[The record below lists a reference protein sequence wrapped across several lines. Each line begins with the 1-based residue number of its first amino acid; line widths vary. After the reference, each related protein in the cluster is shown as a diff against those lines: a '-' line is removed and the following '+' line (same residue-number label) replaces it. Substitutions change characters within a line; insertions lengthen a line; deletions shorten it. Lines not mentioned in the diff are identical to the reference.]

1 MPRHRALASALAALA
16 SLAALAACGGVS
28 SPSTDRV
35 ADDRFSP
42 AIFADPPASFGPQTR
57 WWWPGAAVDD
67 EGIRAQVREFAAVG
81 YGSFE
86 VQPFMATLTD
96 ADMAADPRVRSVGTA
111 EFRARLRTAACAA
124 RDAGMPWDLTFGSGW
139 STGAP
144 GIEADSER
152 QLLLSETTL
161 VGPSR
166 VEIALPRPEP
176 PGWIRSTNDVLL
188 AIDGFDES
196 ARLDRVVAAPVL
208 DETPGKPVTIGEV
221 VDLTPRVAGTILS
234 WDVPPGTHRVI
245 ATWENRTEH
254 MPAGAAYPG
263 RLQDARILDHLDRR
277 GLDAFLAREFAA
289 WIDAVSDCP
298 PRAVF
303 VDSFELVGE
312 LPWTTSLPAR
322 FREATG
328 LDPTPLLPFLFLEGG
343 ESEYANILFGEGPPR
358 YRDAAGAGVRA
369 REDYE
374 AVRAS
379 MFVDGF
385 VVPLRDWL
393 HARGIELRLQ
403 AHGGWGDVLDAY
415 ALADVPE
422 AEGLYGAGSFDFLRL
437 SASAARV
444 QGRRWVS
451 NETFVTVGARELPER
466 EARLVIG
473 RAFAAGINRIL
484 HHGNAYPYAHVD
496 GERWYPFHP
505 VPGSA
510 FQAGPLDLSF
520 DIHPGAEIWPA
531 LPALNRFTARLA
543 YAMSRGTPVA
553 EVAWLHARWDAPN
566 FPNFGVRPGAA
577 ESEQSRALR
586 EAGLAYDRASRSAL
600 AASSAS
606 DGELRVG
613 AASYRAL
620 LVEGEEAM
628 DPEVLLAI
636 ERAVAAGVPVAWTGS
651 FPTRATGLADA
662 AARDRA
668 VLASSERLRTKVPWS
683 AAPADVPGA
692 LLRAGIAP
700 AVSTAGGGPLPFAV
714 EHRRV
719 ADGDL
724 WLLFNESW
732 EERRAR
738 LVVDGGSAGAQ
749 LLDPESG
756 AAIGGSADDGAVE
769 ATLGPAGAAILWRP
783 SA

>member
-1 MPRHRALASALAALA
+1 MFRARSFVAPLAMLVALAS
-16 SLAALAACGGVS
+16 CGNTS
-28 SPSTDRV
+28 SVPAERV
-35 ADDRFSP
+35 EDDRFSA
-42 AIFADPPASFGPQTR
+42 AIFAEPPAAFGPQTR
-57 WWWPGAAVDD
+57 WWWPGAAVED
-67 EGIRAQVREFAAVG
+67 EGIRAQVRDFAGVG
-81 YGSFE
+81 YGAFE
-86 VQPFMATLTD
+86 IQPFMASLTD
-96 ADMAADPRVRSVGTA
+96 ADLAADPRVRAVGTPD
-111 EFRARLRTAACAA
+111 FLARLHTAACAA
-124 RDAGMPWDLTFGSGW
+124 REAGLPWDLTFGSGW
-139 STGAP
+139 SSGAP
-144 GIEADSER
+144 GIERDSER
-152 QLLLSETTL
+152 QLVASETTL
-161 VGPSR
+161 LGPAR
-166 VEIALPRPEP
+166 VDVALPRPSP
-176 PGWIRSTNDVLL
+176 PGWIETTNDVLL
-188 AIDGFDES
+188 AIDGFDEA
-196 ARLDRVVAAPVL
+196 ARLDRVLAAPVL
-208 DETPGKPVTIGEV
+208 DETPGEPVTLGEV
-221 VDLTPRVAGTILS
+221 VDLTPRVVGTTLS
-234 WDVPPGTHRVI
+234 WEVPPGKHRVI

-289 WIDAVSDCP
+289 WVDAVADCP

-328 LDPTPLLPFLFLEGG
+328 LDPAPVLPFLFLEGG

-374 AVRAS
+374 EVRSS

-422 AEGLYGAGSFDFLRL
+422 AEGLYGAGSYDFLRL
-437 SASAARV
+437 SASAARL

-451 NETFVTVGARELPER
+451 NETFVTVGARELTEL

-484 HHGNAYPYAHVD
+484 HHGNAYAYAHVD

-520 DIHPGAEIWPA
+520 DLHPGAEIWSA
-531 LPALNRFTARLA
+531 LPALNRWTARLA

-553 EVAWLHARWDAPN
+553 EVAWLHARRDAPN
-566 FPNFGVRPGAA
+566 FPNFGVKPGAG
-577 ESEQSRALR
+577 ESGQSRALR
-586 EAGLAYDRASRSAL
+586 EAGFAYDRASRSAL
-600 AASSAS
+600 AASGAS
-606 DGELRVG
+606 DGALRVG

-628 DPEVLLAI
+628 DPEVLFAV

-651 FPTRATGLADA
+651 FPVRATGLSDA

-668 VLASSERLRTKVPWS
+668 VLASTERLRAKVLQS
-683 AAPADVPGA
+683 AAPADVPAA
-692 LLRAGIAP
+692 LVRAGVAP
-700 AVSTAGGGPLPFAV
+700 AISTAGGGPLPFAV

-738 LVVDGGSAGAQ
+738 LVVDGGSAGAR

-756 AAIGGSADDGAVE
+756 AAIGGSAVDGAID
-769 ATLGPAGAAILWRP
+769 ATLGPAGAVILWRP